1 MTIDKAAMRELSLYI
16 ENEGRLYN
24 QTKSI
29 VANLDKKVRAGK
41 YDGRL
46 APKLWLYL
54 VDAGA
59 VMYVQTVEGK
69 RRADDARVARQH
81 FPTELRRALAEEMAR
96 EYEKEARTRGLTID
110 DDRHLCHS
118 CAQHEVKDMKEEGQ
132 HLRSE
137 AHASFKGKRAQLH
150 PGTDWWMRG
159 ARYGEV
165 VGVTGNLYKIK
176 LDATGKVVKVKPTDV
191 YQFFDK

>member
-1 MTIDKAAMRELSLYI
+1 MLSHDDETSKRELALYI
-16 ENEGRLYN
+16 ENSSRLYN

-29 VANLDKKVRAGK
+29 VANLDRKVKAGK
-41 YDGRL
+41 YDSRL
-46 APKLWLYL
+46 SPKLWRYL
-54 VDAGA
+54 VDEGA
-59 VMYVQTVEGK
+59 KAYTREYGSRLGTK
-69 RRADDARVARQH
+69 EASRL
-81 FPTELRRALAEEMAR
+81 FPTGVRMALAEDMAR
-96 EYEKEARTRGLTID
+96 EYEADARTRGLTID

-118 CAQHEVKDMKEEGQ
+118 CAQHEAKDMKEEGQ
-132 HLRSE
+132 HLRAE
-137 AHASFKGKRAQLH
+137 AHGSFKGKRAQLH